1 MSAGLSLV
9 RKSLKRDEKDR
20 KERRKEEE
28 KKNFNFVRCAT
39 LFFYARRHVKQR
51 AVDGDFRQFH
61 PANWTEVDCLIS
73 VFYCLFDRW

>member
-28 KKNFNFVRCAT
+28 KKKF
-39 LFFYARRHVKQR
+39 
-51 AVDGDFRQFH
+51 
-61 PANWTEVDCLIS
+61 
-73 VFYCLFDRW
+73 

>member
-28 KKNFNFVRCAT
+28 KKILTLCGVRLC
-39 LFFYARRHVKQR
+39 FFMPGVM
-51 AVDGDFRQFH
+51 
-61 PANWTEVDCLIS
+61 
-73 VFYCLFDRW
+73 